1 MVNLTLLELDP
12 QVSEVKKL
20 LDEPAQKFL
29 KTDTIVALYTRA
41 YNVFNHKITID
52 VDNQVV
58 VLDAIYAVTAWHAF
72 GAYGNSIRRYLELR
86 DIGPYEINLEHYKE
100 IAVSAAALVGVDI
113 TLDGATDSVPLSDAL
128 PYINSGRSMLDVDR

>member
-1 MVNLTLLELDP
+1 MVNLTLIQLDP

>member
-1 MVNLTLLELDP
+1 MVNLTLLQLDP

-113 TLDGATDSVPLSDAL
+113 TLDGSTDSAPLSDAL

>member
-1 MVNLTLLELDP
+1 MVNLTLLQLDP

>member
-1 MVNLTLLELDP
+1 MVNLTLIQLDP

-29 KTDTIVALYTRA
+29 KTDTIIALYTRA

>member
-1 MVNLTLLELDP
+1 MVNLTLIQLDP

-52 VDNQVV
+52 ADNQIV